1 MNNQHEPLNEQETV
15 ATETE
20 EITPEANEEIVLEEE
35 TSVEEAEATLSEENA
50 TDYIEEEVAVQNVSQ
65 DSVAVKV
72 LKSIFDYVEI
82 IVFSLFAVLILFSFC
97 FRHCKVDGR
106 SMQQTLA
113 HEELLIT
120 SNFFYEPKQGDI
132 VVFHLVNKYYKQP
145 LVKRVIATEGQTI
158 CLNYSTKVVTV
169 DGVAIDEDYVF
180 LDGGKYTAR
189 TDVDWDRIEVMEDGA
204 PVFIATVPEG
214 HVFVMGDNRN
224 HSTDSRSP
232 MVGFVDKDTILGK
245 AIFRLSPFTV
255 FD

>member
-1 MNNQHEPLNEQETV
+1 MNNQHEPINEQEAAT
-15 ATETE
+15 TETDE
-20 EITPEANEEIVLEEE
+20 AIPEINEETVLEEK
-35 TSVEEAEATLSEENA
+35 TVTEEAEATLSTEGA
-50 TDYIEEEVAVQNVSQ
+50 TDALEEEVAAQTLGK
-65 DSVAVKV
+65 DSVAVKI
-72 LKSIFDYVEI
+72 LKSMFDYIEI
-82 IVFSLFAVLILFSFC
+82 VVFSLFAVLILFSFC

-106 SMQQTLA
+106 SMQQTLS

-120 SNFFYEPKQGDI
+120 SNIFYEPKQGDI
-132 VVFHLVNKYYKQP
+132 VVFHLVNKYYHQP

-158 CLNYSTKVVTV
+158 CLNYSTKEVTV
-169 DGVAIDEDYVF
+169 DGVVIEEDYVY

-189 TDVDWDRIEVMEDGA
+189 TDVDWDRIEVTDDGE